1 MLDCG
6 QCRCGSPGRYIQ
18 SDLQG
23 TRKVVTLNSAHQ
35 TGKKILGLV
44 FYSAEISGS
53 ERWLLQYYESDRL
66 FTVDLGI
73 ESDQAVMAA
82 VADAA
87 GFLSCRPENILV
99 GDHGLPETEPRE
111 RSGPAPVNLEKIR
124 GSEEPRALVYWAED
138 EGPRPGWHV
147 QFFSE
152 DRFDRL
158 PLWQSD
164 LKDVE
169 AARTEAAWLLG
180 CRPEEIQVGGDLL
193 GWPSEE

>member
-1 MLDCG
+1 M
-6 QCRCGSPGRYIQ
+6 
-18 SDLQG
+18 
-23 TRKVVTLNSAHQ
+23 KSAHQ
-35 TGKKILGLV
+35 TGKKIVGLV
-44 FYSAEISGS
+44 FYSAENAGAES
-53 ERWLLQYYESDRL
+53 WLLQYYETERL

-73 ESDQAVMAA
+73 ESEQAVMAA

-99 GDHGLPETEPRE
+99 GDHGLPEAEPRE
-111 RSGPAPVNLEKIR
+111 RTGPVQVNLEKIR
-124 GSEEPRALVYWAED
+124 GSEEPRARVYWAED
-138 EGPRPGWHV
+138 DGPRAGWFV
-147 QFFSE
+147 QFYSE
-152 DRFDRL
+152 DRLDRL

-193 GWPSEE
+193 GWPGGED